1 MTTLSV
7 EQIIEKLAEEVRR
20 LQKLCKDNGIDPT
33 PPSAIKIGIGVSAKV
48 TVFKTKEEAVEYQK
62 KTMIS

>member
-20 LQKLCKDNGIDPT
+20 LQKLCKDNGIDPS
-33 PPSAIKIGIGVSAKV
+33 PPSGIKLGIGLTAKV
-48 TVFKTKEEAVEYQK
+48 TVLDT
-62 KTMIS
+62 

>member
-33 PPSAIKIGIGVSAKV
+33 PPLGIKMGIGVTAQV
-48 TVFKTKEEAVEYQK
+48 TVFKTKEEAEEYQK
-62 KTMIS
+62 KTMLS